1 MLDFIKGDKTAL
13 KAFIDKVEGL
23 KDNKDQYTQASWD
36 ALEEVLAKAV
46 DVYDNPNAMQEEVNN
61 VYKELVTAFLNLR
74 LIPDKTLLEELV
86 NKAEGLNLAN
96 YTEATVQV
104 VNKALANAK
113 AILDNP
119 NVTQEQIDNAKA
131 TLEKAINGLEANIN
145 APVDNTVN
153 TPVNNG
159 DVTVSVETGD
169 NSLTGIFATMALLSI
184 AGYTILKRKEN

>member
-1 MLDFIKGDKTAL
+1 AEADEVYNDAKASQEQINKAFDRLAKAMHMLDFIKGDKTAL

-104 VNKALANAK
+104 V
-113 AILDNP
+113 
-119 NVTQEQIDNAKA
+119 
-131 TLEKAINGLEANIN
+131 
-145 APVDNTVN
+145 
-153 TPVNNG
+153 
-159 DVTVSVETGD
+159 
-169 NSLTGIFATMALLSI
+169 
-184 AGYTILKRKEN
+184 

>member
-1 MLDFIKGDKTAL
+1 M
-13 KAFIDKVEGL
+13 
-23 KDNKDQYTQASWD
+23 
-36 ALEEVLAKAV
+36 
-46 DVYDNPNAMQEEVNN
+46 
-61 VYKELVTAFLNLR
+61 YKR
-74 LIPDKTLLEELV
+74 Q
-86 NKAEGLNLAN
+86 GLNLAN
-96 YTEATVQV
+96 YTEATVQA

>member
-1 MLDFIKGDKTAL
+1 
-13 KAFIDKVEGL
+13 
-23 KDNKDQYTQASWD
+23 
-36 ALEEVLAKAV
+36 
-46 DVYDNPNAMQEEVNN
+46 NN

-96 YTEATVQV
+96 YTEATVQA

-119 NVTQEQIDNAKA
+119 NVTQVQIDNAKA

-159 DVTVSVETGD
+159 DVTVSIETGN

>member
-23 KDNKDQYTQASWD
+23 KDSKDQYTQASWD

-96 YTEATVQV
+96 YTEATVQA